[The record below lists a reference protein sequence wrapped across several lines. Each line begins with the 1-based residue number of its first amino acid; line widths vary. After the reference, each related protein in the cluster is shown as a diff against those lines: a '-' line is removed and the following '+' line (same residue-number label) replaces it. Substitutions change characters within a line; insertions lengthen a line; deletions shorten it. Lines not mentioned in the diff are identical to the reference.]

1 MKKGFALVL
10 VLVGVGFIGGGVYTT
25 LRGLDAKA
33 HVREELVAQRITT
46 PEDASIPNA
55 AVNDAATAHAMAQI
69 INVHAAEATDGK
81 TYAEMGRFLAA
92 DGGDTSDE
100 ALALKDEEGNPVA
113 NPLRNVA
120 FQAMALQTSLHAS
133 HLAFEVS
140 NLVIGVGVLVIVLG
154 FVIGGT
160 GVAFGGLP
168 IPVRARETDREPASA
183 VLAR

>member
-1 MKKGFALVL
+1 MKKLYALVL
-10 VLVGVGFIGGGVYTT
+10 VIVGVGFLGGGVFTT
-25 LRGLDAKA
+25 LRGLDAKS
-33 HVREELVAQRITT
+33 HVRQELVAQKITT

-55 AVNDAATAHAMAQI
+55 RVDDAATAHAMAQI
-69 INVHAAEATDGK
+69 INVHAAEATGGR

-140 NLVIGVGVLVIVLG
+140 NLVIGVGVMVFVLG
-154 FVIGGT
+154 LLIGGT
-160 GVAFGGLP
+160 GIALSGLLL
-168 IPVRARETDREPASA
+168 PVRARQTEAEPAVA
-183 VLAR
+183 VLSG